1 MSIKRRYFQSESRA
15 ESKDGGKMEISGWG
29 AVFNQYANMNWF
41 VEVIQPGFFDSANM
55 DECACLFN
63 HDPNI
68 ILGRKKSGTLE
79 LSVEPDGLAYRAVL
93 PESRKDV
100 YEAIQRGDVYQSSFA
115 FTIRKAKWEQRDPNE
130 FKGVLSES
138 EIQKLTYGG
147 KIDVRILEEAD
158 RVYDVSPVVYPAY
171 SGASVSAYSESEQEL
186 KEERSAFLGP
196 RESREAVNRPQYD
209 EKFYQQRQRIV
220 EAMERGANL

>member
-1 MSIKRRYFQSESRA
+1 MSIERRYFQSESRA
-15 ESKDGGKMEISGWG
+15 ESNDSGKMEINGKG
-29 AVFNQYANMNWF
+29 AVFNQYANMGWF

-55 DECACLFN
+55 EECACLFN

-79 LSVEPDGLAYRAVL
+79 LAVDSEGLGYRAVL

-100 YEAIQRGDVYQSSFA
+100 YEAIERGDVYQSSFA
-115 FTIRKAKWEQRDPNE
+115 FTIRKAKWESRTPDD
-130 FKGVLSES
+130 FKGIFSES
-138 EIQKLTYGG
+138 EIQRLTYGG
-147 KIDVRILEEAD
+147 QIDVRVLEQAD

-171 SGASVSAYSESEQEL
+171 AGASVSAYSEEAL

-196 RESREAVNRPQYD
+196 RESRQADSRPQYD
-209 EKFYQQRQRIV
+209 EKFYQQRQRII